1 MYDYMVFVIVEYIL
15 VVILF
20 IVNMFLKKK
29 NIEYF
34 LENSYYYSEENEF
47 WLNMNMKNIKNMG
60 YLISIF
66 VYVFLFVLVILVCFV
81 YVYNIDSILVLW
93 EILVII

>member
-1 MYDYMVFVIVEYIL
+1 MYVYMVFVIVEYIL

-47 WLNMNMKNIKNMG
+47 
-60 YLISIF
+60 
-66 VYVFLFVLVILVCFV
+66 
-81 YVYNIDSILVLW
+81 
-93 EILVII
+93 